1 MEIHAS
7 LKAEEVFFIGSVG
20 ITNSMVM
27 TWLAMALLVIVS
39 WSVTRN
45 LKVVPSGMQGLVEY
59 ALEFVFN
66 LVIGSAGQKGRRF
79 FPLIATIF
87 LFIITANYMALLPGV
102 GTITVRNPKLSHGSG
117 HAELP
122 LALAA
127 SGDFDL
133 ASSTAQSGKPEGAAS
148 DQESSAHHEPET
160 IHIFRAANA
169 DFNMTL
175 GMGLIA
181 FFFIHGSGIRVHGF
195 KGFLEELATP
205 AFLTPVKIMIEGFV
219 PISLSMRL
227 FGNVF
232 GGEMLMAVMNWP
244 LVAIPFIGME
254 LLFGFIQA
262 IIFSMLTLIF
272 TVLATTVLPGH
283 GDHGG
288 HGDDHGHGSGH
299 H

>member
-7 LKAEEVFFIGSVG
+7 LKAEEVFFVGSVG

-27 TWLAMALLVIVS
+27 TWLAMALLVLVS
-39 WSVTRN
+39 WSVTRS
-45 LKVVPSGMQGLVEY
+45 LKVVPSGMQSLVEY
-59 ALEFVFN
+59 AIEFVFT
-66 LVIGSAGQKGRRF
+66 LVIGSAGEKGRRF

-87 LFIITANYMALLPGV
+87 LFIITANYMALFPGV
-102 GTITVRNPKLSHGSG
+102 GTISVKNPKLSHGAG
-117 HAELP
+117 HADVP
-122 LALAA
+122 TVLAA
-127 SGDFDL
+127 SGDLDL
-133 ASSTAQSGKPEGAAS
+133 TPGLFRASKPEGAERDA
-148 DQESSAHHEPET
+148 AGATHHEPET
-160 IHIFRAANA
+160 VHLFRAANA

-181 FFFIHGSGIRVHGF
+181 FLFIHGSGIRVHGV

-219 PISLSMRL
+219 PVSLSMRL

-244 LVAIPFIGME
+244 VIAIPFIGME

-283 GDHGG
+283 GG
-288 HGDDHGHGSGH
+288 HDDHGHGHAH